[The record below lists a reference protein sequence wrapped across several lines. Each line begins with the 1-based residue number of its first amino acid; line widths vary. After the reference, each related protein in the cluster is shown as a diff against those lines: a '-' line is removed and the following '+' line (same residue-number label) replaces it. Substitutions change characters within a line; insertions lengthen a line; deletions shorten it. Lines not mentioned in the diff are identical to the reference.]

1 MEIIVSVRWM
11 RTSEGGEMKKATI
24 AMFFVMLGVL
34 LPGQKAEAKLTENGA
49 DVFSVSTS
57 DSFDDKQALTYGR
70 VLCLKN
76 SGSSNGVLL
85 ATCDQ
90 HVWVDDEQVWPIYRS
105 TDGGNSWKHVT
116 DVKDETFGT
125 NRKAQPMLYELPQ
138 AVGSYPAGTL
148 LLAGNLVP
156 DDQSS
161 SRIVI
166 YCSTDQGTTWSYLS
180 TVDTGGPFEYDNSS
194 TSTTTTIWEPFLYM
208 DDYGHLICAYS
219 DERQKDAGALQT
231 LSLRYSSDGVNWS
244 SESNIVA
251 ITNKNDRPG
260 MVTVSKMG
268 NGKYIATYEV
278 VNKPSYTQNSSPVYC
293 KFSEDGLNWD
303 EDDLGVLLQTS
314 DGQSLGSSPYVK
326 WVDAGGPNG
335 MVVVGAKW
343 VVNSS
348 GDIQEGGQ
356 NLFVNYSYGE
366 GTWERYP
373 NAITWN
379 GEDITYLDAFS
390 QCIETNADDTEIYQI
405 ANLGHSDS
413 DTCTLTV
420 GTLPTTMEIYEAEN
434 ATLNDVQ
441 IISCEDAIGKK
452 EVGYIN
458 YSDSSISFDKIIV
471 PKKGSYTVYVR
482 YNNGSGSVSSH
493 SVTVNGNASGT
504 VSYPVTPDWHQYYW
518 TSFTCSL
525 NKGQNS
531 IELGF
536 DTGYAEVDC
545 IAVYKSGYDMSNN
558 FMLRNRNSGKYAE
571 AAQMSTVSGLALTQ
585 YDKTFYPC
593 QVWSVSQT
601 SDGAFQLINKNS
613 GLAAGIESASAGD
626 GASIIQSAVADED
639 IQKWTFSLTDSGYC
653 QITNKASGKL
663 MEVLSNLTSNGAAI
677 GQWGTTSYNCQQW
690 ALEKEAIQ

>member
-1 MEIIVSVRWM
+1 MRKKIV
-11 RTSEGGEMKKATI
+11 I
-24 AMFFVMLGVL
+24 AAALVMLGVFV
-34 LPGQKAEAKLTENGA
+34 PAKSADAKIIENGA
-49 DVFSVSTS
+49 DVFTVNTS

-70 VLCLKN
+70 VMCLKN
-76 SGSSNGVLL
+76 SGSDNGTLL

-90 HVWVDDEQVWPIYRS
+90 HVWVDEEQVWPIYRS

-138 AVGSYPAGTL
+138 AVGGYPAGTL

-166 YCSTDQGTTWSYLS
+166 YSSTDQGSTWNYLS
-180 TVDTGGPFEYDNSS
+180 TVDTGGPFEYDNSAD
-194 TSTTTTIWEPFLYM
+194 STTTTIWEPFLYV

-219 DERQKDAGALQT
+219 DERQKDNGALQT

-244 SESNIVA
+244 TESNIVA
-251 ITNKNDRPG
+251 ITNQNDRPG
-260 MVTVSKMG
+260 MVSVSKMG

-293 KFSEDGLNWD
+293 KFSDDGLNWD
-303 EDDLGVLLQTS
+303 EDDLGMLLQTS

-366 GTWERYP
+366 GGWERYP

-390 QCIETNADDTEIYQI
+390 QCIETNEDDTQIYQI
-405 ANLGHSDS
+405 ANLGHSSS
-413 DTCTLTV
+413 DTCTLTI
-420 GTLPTTMEIYEAEN
+420 GTLPTTLGIYEAEN
-434 ATLNDVQ
+434 ATLSNVEV
-441 IISCEDAIGKK
+441 ISCEDAIGKK

-458 YSDSSISFDKIIV
+458 YSDSSICFDRIIV
-471 PKKGSYTVYVR
+471 PKKGTYTVYVR
-482 YNNGSGSVSSH
+482 YNNGSGATSNH
-493 SVTVNGNASGT
+493 SVTVNGVAYGS

-536 DTGYAEVDC
+536 NTGYAEVDC
-545 IAVYKSGYDMSNN
+545 IALYKSGYDLSND
-558 FMLRNRNSGKYAE
+558 FMLRNRNSGKYME
-571 AAQMSTVSGLALTQ
+571 AASMSTVDGVTLTQ

-593 QVWSVSQT
+593 QVWTISEV
-601 SDGAFQLINKNS
+601 SDGSFQLINKNS

-626 GASIIQSAVADED
+626 GAPVVQSARGNDE
-639 IQKWTFSLTDSGYC
+639 IQKWTLSLTDSGYY
-653 QITNKASGKL
+653 QIINKASEKL
-663 MEVLSNLTSNGAAI
+663 LEVTSNLTSNGASI
-677 GQWGTTSYNCQQW
+677 GQWSLTSYSCQEW